1 MLKDLFFGLEDL
13 NVQAIDE
20 QKEFKNETTNDKK
33 KKYVNDLFEVCC
45 GMIAVMCPKSPCS
58 HYVYLI
64 FGLAKVIRPRHGGW
78 HSQPATCF
86 HTER

>member
-1 MLKDLFFGLEDL
+1 MSRQLM
-13 NVQAIDE
+13 NR
-20 QKEFKNETTNDKK
+20 KNSRMQQQTNDKK
-33 KKYVNDLFEVCC
+33 KKYVDDLFEVCC
-45 GMIAVMCPKSPCS
+45 GMIAVICPKSPCS

-86 HTER
+86 QTER